1 MSLKNRVASLPS
13 GTFVP
18 DCTFRSFTLQRDV
31 YNLTMAVRMCMLLV
45 DGGGA
50 KAVQKFVSLNIAAIS
65 VLAVTILP
73 AWPTP
78 LNAPAQLVKRPRR
91 FRNPL
96 CFYATHTV
104 QHVVSFLS
112 TIILTLKFNHAS

>member
-1 MSLKNRVASLPS
+1 MSLRNRVASQPS

-31 YNLTMAVRMCMLLV
+31 YNLTMAVRMCVLLV

-50 KAVQKFVSLNIAAIS
+50 KTVQKFVSLNIAAIS

-73 AWPTP
+73 AGPSQIYTPAWPAG
-78 LNAPAQLVKRPRR
+78 LPRR
-91 FRNPL
+91 FRNFL
-96 CFYATHTV
+96 CFYAPAVRLMATRYW
-104 QHVVSFLS
+104 
-112 TIILTLKFNHAS
+112 